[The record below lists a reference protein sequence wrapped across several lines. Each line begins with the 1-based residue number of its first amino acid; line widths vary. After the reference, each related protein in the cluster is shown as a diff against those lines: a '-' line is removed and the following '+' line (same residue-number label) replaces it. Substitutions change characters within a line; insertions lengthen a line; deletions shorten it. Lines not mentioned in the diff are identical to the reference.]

1 MKYDFISSL
10 EASNIKSYEVAVAMK
25 YAAHIAKEF
34 ILHHIA
40 VITAILH
47 NERSE
52 LLHTCHRQVL
62 HFTSHPLENWVKI
75 GVLSTVFRAVFRYK
89 ITAKCRELTFCR
101 K

>member
-1 MKYDFISSL
+1 
-10 EASNIKSYEVAVAMK
+10 MK
-25 YAAHIAKEF
+25 YAAHIAKGF

-62 HFTSHPLENWVKI
+62 HFTSHPLENSAKI
-75 GVLSTVFRAVFRYK
+75 GTFSAVLGMCFKKYSASIFAEFSY
-89 ITAKCRELTFCR
+89 
-101 K
+101 